1 MYSVTDAQLINM
13 ALDLVG
19 SSYDAA
25 VTAVDGTD
33 VTRWGQW
40 AGRWYQQTR
49 NAELR
54 LNEWKFA
61 VKRTPLGAPTT
72 VTNNTGFWYAYTIP
86 TDALYTCFLYSILP
100 QWVFLYP
107 RKYLHIVKTP
117 YIVEDQ
123 YYTDLDP
130 TNGNPYVKYI
140 KEMPLGTLWTDPNF
154 VDMMVM
160 RLASK
165 MLPPAT
171 ANLNTIGIAGAYVG
185 QYMSLLETA
194 KGRNAFD
201 SEDDLPNDG
210 QTYWS
215 DRGAYTGNW
224 GSGGGGGDT

>member
-1 MYSVTDAQLINM
+1 MYSVTDAQIVNM

-25 VTAVDGTD
+25 VTAVDGSDATK
-33 VTRWGQW
+33 WGQW

-61 VKRTPLGAPTT
+61 VKRVALGAPTT
-72 VTNNTGFWYAYTIP
+72 ITNNTGFWFAYTIP
-86 TDALYTCFLYSILP
+86 SDVVYTCFLYSILP
-100 QWVFLYP
+100 QWTFLYP
-107 RKYLHIVKTP
+107 MKYLHIIKTP

-154 VDMMVM
+154 VDMMVI

-171 ANLNTIGIAGAYVG
+171 ANLSSAGIAQLYAA
-185 QYMSLLETA
+185 QYQMMKETA

-201 SEDDLPNDG
+201 SEDDLPDS
-210 QTYWS
+210 QQIYWS
-215 DRGAYTGNW
+215 DRGQY
-224 GSGGGGGDT
+224 SGGWGNGGT

>member
-1 MYSVTDAQLINM
+1 MYSVTDSQIVNM

-33 VTRWGQW
+33 TSRWGQW
-40 AGRWYQQTR
+40 AGRWYQQSR

-61 VKRTPLGAPTT
+61 VKRAPLGPVTT
-72 VTNNTGFWYAYTIP
+72 VQNITGYWYAYAIP
-86 TDALYTCFLYSILP
+86 TDCLFTCFLYSILP

-107 RKYLHIVKTP
+107 RKYLHIVRTP

-171 ANLNTIGIAGAYVG
+171 ANLSTAGIAQIYLQ
-185 QYMSLLETA
+185 QYGGLLERA
-194 KGRNAFD
+194 KGRDALD
-201 SEDDLPNDG
+201 KEDDLPADG

-215 DRGAYTGNW
+215 DRGAYAGDW
-224 GSGGGGGDT
+224 GDGMS